1 MHGALRARALLWH
14 EGLLALLLALP
25 LLAVPPGTA
34 GGCSDD
40 RPAAIRELADVL
52 RDASGEWRENVALPT
67 KDGFV
72 DPVAAL
78 DGLAQQ
84 DRLRWT
90 KHDDEKC
97 GAMVA
102 TAAALVGGRDRFG
115 ALLAKLEAKAKP
127 RFQDELARARA
138 RFETNRLTAGDLHRV
153 SEILYNTY
161 VGGKDG
167 STDGDISKMVRASGR
182 KRIPT
187 TAKSP
192 RELVDAM
199 KAGDAFPLNVYLE
212 QPEFIGWHVVLVWKD
227 AAGVARV
234 YDSDKF
240 KGPQVF
246 AEDGD
251 AFAKTYLDWVSP
263 GEKIAAEWEPATLY
277 R

>member
-1 MHGALRARALLWH
+1 MPGH
-14 EGLLALLLALP
+14 ALLLALP
-25 LLAVPPGTA
+25 LFAAPSGTD
-34 GGCSDD
+34 GVCLDE
-40 RPAAIRELADVL
+40 RPVAIRELADAL
-52 RDASGEWRENVALPT
+52 RDASGEWRENAVLPT
-67 KDGFV
+67 HGDFL

-102 TAAALVGGRDRFG
+102 TAAAIAGGREKFD
-115 ALLAKLEAKAKP
+115 ALLTRLEAKAKP
-127 RFQDELARARA
+127 RFQDELARARKA
-138 RFETNRLTAGDLHRV
+138 FEKNRLTAGDLHRV

-161 VGGKDG
+161 VGGTDG
-167 STDGDISKMVRASGR
+167 SSDGDISKMVRAGGR
-182 KRIPT
+182 KRIAT
-187 TAKSP
+187 DAKTP
-192 RELVDAM
+192 RELVDLM
-199 KAGDAFPLNVYLE
+199 EPGDAFPLNVYLE
-212 QPEFIGWHVVLVWKD
+212 QAPVFVGWHVVLVWKD

-246 AEDGD
+246 ADDGA
-251 AFAKTYLDWVSP
+251 AFADTYLDWVSP
-263 GEKIAAEWEPATLY
+263 GEKIAAEWKPGTLY